1 MYVGYGTGHERIG
14 FWRTQLDQQR
24 NRWSGVAGQQPIRVA
39 VVAPAGMD
47 GAVCAH
53 DNGGHWRKP
62 DRHMDRHDQ
71 QTDAERDQLLSG
83 EPVHSGCHGV
93 DTQRVRKL

>member
-1 MYVGYGTGHERIG
+1 
-14 FWRTQLDQQR
+14 
-24 NRWSGVAGQQPIRVA
+24 VAGQQPIRAA

-47 GAVCAH
+47 GAVRAH
-53 DNGGHWRKP
+53 DHGGHGRQP

-83 EPVHSGCHGV
+83 EPVHRGRHGV
-93 DTQRVRKL
+93 HAQRVRKL